1 MSVDTRAVH
10 EGDVLRLQ
18 AHVEG
23 GTLHL
28 HVAAIQGAL
37 GGPGSRQGVPV
48 AGGSLGKRRSR
59 PASAEQEVS
68 FLFVCSLHS
77 ICLLLILKIVLRLSI
92 FLVSCFFCDCFLSAI
107 MCYLSYLVVLAS
119 HRPSP
124 AYLRVL
130 PMPAFCTVCHAE
142 FVPALQNVPRSP
154 VSHDTAAGRPVR
166 RTRRSVGEEELA
178 LLWHFACTAGG

>member
-59 PASAEQEVS
+59 PAWAEQEVS
-68 FLFVCSLHS
+68 FRFVCSKK
-77 ICLLLILKIVLRLSI
+77 IDRMALLEVVVMRLEG
-92 FLVSCFFCDCFLSAI
+92 A
-107 MCYLSYLVVLAS
+107 
-119 HRPSP
+119 HRPKVECSIP
-124 AYLRVL
+124 
-130 PMPAFCTVCHAE
+130 TV
-142 FVPALQNVPRSP
+142 
-154 VSHDTAAGRPVR
+154 GR
-166 RTRRSVGEEELA
+166 L
-178 LLWHFACTAGG
+178 